1 MKYLNQL
8 EYPHIPYPTDL
19 NTPDSQMQKAS
30 VKEAGCGLCS
40 LCMVVDQLTMKTLPL
55 RRCVALSQKVKANL
69 EVGTNMKILGPVVA
83 EKYGLSYDTTDD
95 IQVAVRHL
103 RDGGC
108 IIANVGGDQKD
119 KDYIGLFSHGGH
131 YITLISADDKEVCVL
146 DPSWRIDKYEEE
158 GRQGKV
164 RMDGKFVYC
173 SHEILD
179 QDASS
184 RSPRYY
190 LFAREK

>member
-8 EYPHIPYPTDL
+8 EYPHLPYPTDMD
-19 NTPDSQMQKAS
+19 TPDSHMQKAS

-40 LCMVVDQLTMKTLPL
+40 LCMVVDQLTMKNLPL
-55 RRCVALSQKVKANL
+55 RRCIDLSLQAGANR

-95 IQVAVRHL
+95 IQVAARHL
-103 RDGGC
+103 HNGGC
-108 IIANVGGDQKD
+108 IIANVGGDQKES
-119 KDYIGLFSHGGH
+119 DYIGLFSHGGH
-131 YITLISADDKEVCVL
+131 YITLISADDKEFCVL
-146 DPSWRIDKYEEE
+146 DPSWREDKFQEE

-164 RMDGKFVYC
+164 RMEGKFVYC
-173 SHEILD
+173 SYEALD

-190 LFAREK
+190 LFARK

>member
-1 MKYLNQL
+1 M
-8 EYPHIPYPTDL
+8 
-19 NTPDSQMQKAS
+19 
-30 VKEAGCGLCS
+30 
-40 LCMVVDQLTMKTLPL
+40 
-55 RRCVALSQKVKANL
+55 
-69 EVGTNMKILGPVVA
+69 
-83 EKYGLSYDTTDD
+83 
-95 IQVAVRHL
+95 AVRHL

-119 KDYIGLFSHGGH
+119 RDYIGLFSHGGH

-173 SHEILD
+173 SHETLD

-190 LFAREK
+190 LFARKK